1 MRIGVAGAGH
11 LGKIHLRCIQQISEY
26 ELVGFYDTNPDT
38 REMVTTEFGVQ
49 AFDDYTSLV
58 ASCDILDIVT
68 PTGTHYALASEA
80 LIAGKHVFIE
90 KPVCATMLEA
100 RELLQLAKSK
110 GLKVQVGHVER
121 FNPAF
126 QAIEPYGFEPMFIE
140 GHRLAQFNPRG
151 TDVSVV
157 LDLMIHDLDLILHL
171 IHAPVK
177 EIHANGVAVISREP
191 DICNARIVFEN
202 GATVNL
208 TASRISL
215 KNMRKLRLF
224 QPHCYVSIDFL
235 EKEVQIVQ
243 LADEISPD
251 QVSEYIPL
259 DTGNGRKYIKL
270 ESPVVQPN
278 NAIVDEL
285 RKFLQSIQEDR
296 PVLVDL
302 EDGTRAL
309 DIAFRIMEK
318 IKASHAVL

>member
-11 LGKIHLRCIQQISEY
+11 LGKIHLRCIQQIPEY

-38 REMVTTEFGVQ
+38 REMVAADLGVQ
-49 AFDDYTSLV
+49 AFSDYPSLV
-58 ASCDILDIVT
+58 AACDILDIVT

-100 RELLQLAKSK
+100 SELLQLARNK

-157 LDLMIHDLDLILHL
+157 LDLMIHDLDLVLHL

-177 EIHANGVAVISREP
+177 EIHANGVAVISKEP

-243 LADEISPD
+243 LADTVSPD
-251 QVSEYIPL
+251 QASEYIPL
-259 DTGNGRKYIKL
+259 DTGHGRKYIKL

-285 RKFLQSIQEDR
+285 RKFLQSIRDDK

-309 DIAFRIMEK
+309 EIAFRIMEK
-318 IKASHAVL
+318 INASHAAI

>member
-11 LGKIHLRCIQQISEY
+11 LGKIHLRCIQQIPEY

-38 REMVTTEFGVQ
+38 REMVTAEFGVQ
-49 AFDDYTSLV
+49 AFDNYTSLV

-110 GLKVQVGHVER
+110 GLKVQVGPVER

-251 QVSEYIPL
+251 QISEYIPL

-270 ESPVVQPN
+270 ENPVVQPN

>member
-270 ESPVVQPN
+270 ENPVVQPN

>member
-11 LGKIHLRCIQQISEY
+11 LGKIHLRCIQQIPEY

-270 ESPVVQPN
+270 ENPVVQPN